1 MVTTA
6 AAPPVQ
12 APEHVEAPPAAAL
25 PGWMSWLT
33 TVDHKRIGILYTVTG
48 VVFFFVGGIEALFMR
63 TQLIMPANNLINGDW
78 FNQILT
84 MHGTT
89 MVFMAVMPI
98 NVGLGNY
105 IIPIMLGA
113 HDMAYPRLNA
123 MSYWLFLFGSLLMM
137 GSFLSGG
144 APDAGWFGYAPL
156 TESQYATTRG
166 IDFWVLGLL
175 ILGIG
180 SMAGAFNFIVTIV
193 KLRAPGLT
201 FNRMPMFVWMTLI
214 TSFLV
219 VFAFPSIT
227 AALILLLFDR
237 YIGTSFYMVE
247 QGGDPLLW
255 QHLFWFFGHPEVYI
269 MILPP
274 MGIISDILP
283 TFSRKPLFGYPVVVY
298 SGVAIGFLGFSVWA
312 HHMFAVGMGPIANAA
327 FATTS
332 MFIAVPTGVK
342 IFNWIATLWGGA
354 LRLTSA
360 MLFAIGFVAM
370 FIIGGISGIALA
382 APPLDFQA
390 TDTYFVVAHFH
401 YVLFG
406 GSIFGIFAGIYYWYP
421 KMTGR
426 ILSETLGKWHFWIMM
441 LGFNITFFPQ
451 HYLGLAGMPRRI
463 YTYAPGMGFDD
474 WNMVST
480 IGAYMLGSSFLLFV
494 WNVITTARRG
504 ERSSADP
511 WQGYSLEWATSSPP
525 TDHNFVVVPTVQS
538 RHPMWDQRNLVA
550 LVAGRGAG
558 GGLPEANGDGHG
570 NGRGN
575 GESGAHGEM
584 TGAGAHAVEEHH
596 GGAHELNLPG
606 PTAFPLILALGVALM
621 GAGLIYHILLSIIGL
636 AFFAVGL
643 TGFIWRT
650 TQD

>member
-1 MVTTA
+1 MATTA

-12 APEHVEAPPAAAL
+12 APEHIEAPPASV
-25 PGWMSWLT
+25 PGWMKWLT

-48 VVFFFVGGIEALFMR
+48 VLFFFVGGIEALFLR
-63 TQLIMPANNLINGDW
+63 TQLALPANNLINGDW
-78 FNQILT
+78 FNQLLT

-123 MSYWLFLFGSLLMM
+123 MSYWLFLFGSLLMT
-137 GSFLSGG
+137 GSFVSGG
-144 APDAGWFGYAPL
+144 APDTGWFGYAPL
-156 TESQYATTRG
+156 TESQYATTHG
-166 IDFWVLGLL
+166 VDFWILGLL
-175 ILGIG
+175 VLGIG

-193 KLRAPGLT
+193 KLRAPGMT
-201 FNRMPMFVWMTLI
+201 FSRMPMFVWMTLI
-214 TSFLV
+214 TSFLLI
-219 VFAFPSIT
+219 FAFPSIT

-237 YIGTSFYMVE
+237 YLGTHFYMVE

-269 MILPP
+269 LILPP

-298 SGVAIGFLGFSVWA
+298 SGLAIGFLGFSVWA
-312 HHMFAVGMGPIANAA
+312 HHMFAVGMGPVANAA

-342 IFNWIATLWGGA
+342 IFNWIATMWGGS
-354 LRLTSA
+354 LRLNSA
-360 MLFAIGFVAM
+360 MLFAVGFVAM
-370 FIIGGISGIALA
+370 FIIGGISGISLA
-382 APPLDFQA
+382 SPPLDFQA

-426 ILSETLGKWHFWIMM
+426 VLSEALGKWQFWIMM
-441 LGFNITFFPQ
+441 IGFNITFFPQ

-463 YTYAPGMGFDD
+463 YTYASGLGFDD
-474 WNMVST
+474 WNLVSS
-480 IGAYMLGSSFLLFV
+480 IGAYILAGSFLIFI
-494 WNVITTARRG
+494 WNVIVSAS
-504 ERSSADP
+504 RSRAAPADP
-511 WQGYSLEWATSSPP
+511 WGGHSLEWAASSPP
-525 TDHNFVVVPTVQS
+525 AEHNFVVVPTVQS
-538 RHPMWDQRNLVA
+538 RHPMWDQPGLTA
-550 LVAGRGAG
+550 LVAGRSAG
-558 GGLPEANGDGHG
+558 GELPAPDGADGDGHG
-570 NGRGN
+570 NGQGN
-575 GESGAHGEM
+575 GEPEAHGELVE
-584 TGAGAHAVEEHH
+584 TGEHAVEEHH
-596 GGAHELNLPG
+596 GAELNLPG

-621 GAGLIYHILLSIIGL
+621 GAGLIYHILLS
-636 AFFAVGL
+636 FVGL
-643 TGFIWRT
+643 VFLLVGLSGFVWRT